1 MQTTMPWQ
9 LNGGI
14 KVVVMCWFGC
24 LNAWMLMLEFLF
36 TEIMKVYGGKYQT

>member
-14 KVVVMCWFGC
+14 KVVVMCWFGDGT
-24 LNAWMLMLEFLF
+24 MLMLEFLF